1 MQSVDPKTL
10 TRYILENQPPEA
22 TGDLT
27 LVLNSI
33 QLACKIISHSAS
45 KAGIFNLYG
54 LAGNAN
60 SSGDEV
66 KKLDV
71 FSNDVFINCLKF
83 TNRVSVM
90 GSEENESEIFVKDS
104 PNGKYCVVFDPLDG
118 SSNIDANVSVGTIFG
133 IYRVKSVGNPT
144 AEDLLQPGTEL
155 VCSGY
160 SMYGGACML
169 VISFGKDVQGFTLDP
184 TIGEFVLTHPNIR
197 IPAKGKIYSVN
208 EGNSAKWD
216 RAVAEYVHEA
226 KYGVKAMKARYIGS
240 MVGDVHRTLLY
251 GGVFMYP
258 SDKKNKRG
266 KLRLVYELNPM
277 AFLVEAA
284 GGIAITGTE
293 RILTIKPDGLHTRRP
308 IILGSRTNVLELG
321 RLYKMYGREPAPTP
335 SKL

>member
-1 MQSVDPKTL
+1 M
-10 TRYILENQPPEA
+10 A
-22 TGDLT
+22 
-27 LVLNSI
+27 
-33 QLACKIISHSAS
+33 
-45 KAGIFNLYG
+45 
-54 LAGNAN
+54 
-60 SSGDEV
+60 
-66 KKLDV
+66 
-71 FSNDVFINCLKF
+71 
-83 TNRVSVM
+83 
-90 GSEENESEIFVKDS
+90 SEENESEIFVHEA
-104 PNGKYCVVFDPLDG
+104 PQGKYCVVFDPLDG

-133 IYRVKSVGNPT
+133 IYKVKNIGNPT
-144 AEDLLQPGTEL
+144 MEDLLQPGTEL

-197 IPAKGKIYSVN
+197 IPTKGKIYSVN
-208 EGNSAKWD
+208 EGNSLKWD

-277 AFLVEAA
+277 AFLIEAA
-284 GGIAITGTE
+284 GGIATTGRE
-293 RILTIKPDGLHTRRP
+293 RIRDLKPTRIHERKP
-308 IILGSRTNVLELG
+308 VFLGSPVDVKELMK
-321 RLYKMYGREPAPTP
+321 LYEKHDKKNGE
-335 SKL
+335 K